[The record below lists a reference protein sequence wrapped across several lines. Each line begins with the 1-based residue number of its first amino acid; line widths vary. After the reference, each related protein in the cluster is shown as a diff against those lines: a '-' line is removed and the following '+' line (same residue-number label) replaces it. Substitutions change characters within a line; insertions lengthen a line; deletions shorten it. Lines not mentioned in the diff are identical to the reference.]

1 MKQVLL
7 HMKKGEITVDD
18 VPPPNFK
25 GKGVIV
31 ENHYSVISG
40 GTENSTIQLGKSSYL
55 GKAKKKPDLFMKVVD
70 MARKQGP
77 LTAYQAV
84 KGALNK
90 PIALGYSSAGVVK
103 KSSSDSNFKKGDRV
117 ACAGQDY
124 ASHSDMVY
132 VPEKLTVKVPDNVS
146 LRDASYTTIGAIAMQ
161 GVRNADPR
169 LGERVVVIGLGL
181 IGQITVQILKAAGCR
196 VFGID
201 IDDNKIE
208 TAKKIGM
215 DEGSNAASDSV
226 NAHAEAFTGG
236 HGFDAVIITAATSS
250 NAPLVQAGEISRK
263 KGKVVLV
270 GVVGMEIPR
279 DIYYDKELEFV
290 VSNSYG
296 PGRKDPDYEEMGND
310 YPISYVRWTEN
321 RNMEAFLELISQG
334 KIDISKITSHEYPI
348 NDAPKAYA
356 IITSENKEP
365 YMGMVLEYDIEKEDT
380 SKIVLK
386 ESQKHEGDIGIGW
399 IGAGSFATTT
409 LLPALKG
416 IAGLKLVGL
425 SAGSGISTRSAAENH
440 GFNYCTSDYNELLDD
455 NEIDAVIVT
464 TRNSLHAEI
473 ASAAMKKGK
482 HVFVEKPLAINK
494 KELNN
499 LVRLNKKYPEILVQV
514 GFNRRYAPLTKRIK
528 EKFKNRKGPMMM
540 HYRVNAGKL
549 PSNYWVYEEREG
561 SSRFISE
568 MCHFIDYCRHMAGCE
583 IIDSHVFNIEHDSLS
598 ENEQKENVTVSLKFE
613 DGSVANILYN
623 SFGESKSSKE
633 YFELQCENTTV
644 KLFDFREVQFI
655 KDGKISKS
663 KDHLKTDKGHS
674 EELVEFISNI
684 RNGMNPFNEYIET
697 TRITL
702 K

>member
-40 GTENSTIQLGKSSYL
+40 GTENSTIQLGRSSYL

-84 KGALNK
+84 KGALTK
-90 PIALGYSSAGVVK
+90 PIALGYSSAGIVK
-103 KSSSDSNFKKGDRV
+103 KASSDSIFKKGDRV

-124 ASHSDMVY
+124 ASHSDMVF

-146 LRDASYTTIGAIAMQ
+146 LGDAAYTTLGAIALQ

-169 LGERVVVIGLGL
+169 LGERVAVIGLGL
-181 IGQITVQILKAAGCR
+181 IGQITVQLLKASGCR
-196 VFGID
+196 VFGVD
-201 IDDNKIE
+201 IDDARIE
-208 TAKKIGM
+208 MARKQGL
-215 DEGSNAASDSV
+215 DDGSKAGSDNIDSHAS
-226 NAHAEAFTGG
+226 AFTSGA
-236 HGFDAVIITAATSS
+236 GFDSVIITAATSS

-279 DIYYDKELEFV
+279 DIYYEKELEFV

-321 RNMEAFLELISQG
+321 RNMEAFLDLLSEK
-334 KIDISKITSHEYPI
+334 KIDLTDITSHEFRV
-348 NDAPKAYA
+348 DEAPRAYKLV
-356 IITSENKEP
+356 TGDLKEP
-365 YMGMVLEYDIEKEDT
+365 YMGIVLKYDEVKEDT
-380 SKIVLK
+380 SKIVLRDRK
-386 ESQKHEGDIGIGW
+386 KQQGDIGIGW
-399 IGAGSFATTT
+399 VGAGSFATTT
-409 LLPALKG
+409 LLPALKNVAG
-416 IAGLKLVGL
+416 IKLIGL

-440 GFNYCTSDYNELLDD
+440 GFQYCTSDYMELVND
-455 NEIDAVIVT
+455 EKIDALIVT

-473 ASAAMKKGK
+473 VSAAVSNGK
-482 HVFVEKPLAINK
+482 HVFVEKPLAVTR
-494 KELNN
+494 KELNS
-499 LVRLNKKYPEILVQV
+499 LVRLNKKYREIIVQV
-514 GFNRRYAPLTKRIK
+514 GFNRRYAPLTKKIVDL
-528 EKFKNRKGPMMM
+528 FKKRKGPMMM

-549 PSNYWVYEEREG
+549 PSNHWVYEDREG

-568 MCHFIDYCRHMAGCE
+568 MCHFIDYCRYVAGHE
-583 IIDSHVFNIEHDSLS
+583 IDGHHVFNIEHDSFN
-598 ENEQKENVTVSLKFE
+598 EKEQKENACVSLKFS
-613 DGSVANILYN
+613 DGSLANILYN

-633 YFELQCENTTV
+633 YFEVQCEDTTV
-644 KLFDFREVQFI
+644 KLFDFRELNVI
-655 KDGKISKS
+655 KDGKVSKT
-663 KDHLKTDKGHS
+663 KDHLKTDKGHH
-674 EELVEFISNI
+674 EELVEFVKNI
-684 RNGMNPFNEYIET
+684 RNGNNPFEEYIET